1 MKIFIYKTF
10 IVTISAYILFQFTVG
25 IIIRNYENKV
35 ENLIH
40 NQQTREK
47 IIDKLKEEIK
57 SANEKENI
65 FTTEEKNLLSK
76 FINKVKKELSNN

>member
-57 SANEKENI
+57 SENEKENI